1 MFYSLSGILKQAKD
15 ENEANKQIFDIH
27 QTLLC
32 DNYDLIKDSYA
43 MASIIQVDNIEQF
56 IEDFNKTLNNFLQNY
71 KEKT

>member
-1 MFYSLSGILKQAKD
+1 MFYSLTGVLKQAKD
-15 ENEANKQIFDIH
+15 ENEANKQIFDIN

-32 DNYDLIKDSYA
+32 DNYNLIKDSYG